1 MQSPSSSEPVVAMD
15 KVTRRYGGL
24 TALDNVTL
32 EVGAGSIVG
41 VIGPSGSGKTTV
53 VRTLTGTLRP
63 TEGTV
68 RVLGE
73 DPLKFHS
80 RTRARI
86 GYMPQNFV
94 LYEELTAAENLA
106 FVGALYGLLWRRR
119 RVRVRQMLEL
129 VELWD
134 ARNRRARQLS
144 GGMQRRL
151 ELACALIHDPM
162 LLFVDEPTAGLDPVL
177 RQTIW
182 NEFRRLRDAGRTL
195 VVTTQYV
202 GEAEYCDRVAVLAE
216 GKLLA
221 FEEPEA
227 LRRQVVGGE
236 VIELETSAAFD
247 AASLSDVPGV
257 LSVRQSGPRRM
268 LITADEAA
276 ATMPR
281 LIEAIAAHGVHV
293 VSSSEYR
300 PSFDEVFAELVQH
313 KQAPAEAGAAGVRR
327 CGSRCLAA
335 GPAPPPSS
343 ARRWSRSCADRARCS
358 A

>member
-1 MQSPSSSEPVVAMD
+1 MQSPGSSEPVAAMD

-106 FVGALYGLLWRRR
+106 FVGALYGLLWTQR
-119 RVRVRQMLEL
+119 RVRVRRMLEL

-134 ARNRRARQLS
+134 ARNRRAKQLS

-221 FEEPEA
+221 FEEPEQ

-236 VIELETSAAFD
+236 VIELETSRAFD

-257 LSVRQSGPRRM
+257 RSVRQSGPRHM
-268 LITADEAA
+268 LVTADEAA

-281 LIEAIAAHGVHV
+281 LIEAISAHGVHV

-313 KQAPAEAGAAGVRR
+313 KHAPAEAGAPG
-327 CGSRCLAA
+327 AA
-335 GPAPPPSS
+335 DV
-343 ARRWSRSCADRARCS
+343 ARAA
-358 A
+358 

>member
-1 MQSPSSSEPVVAMD
+1 MQSPPATEPVVAMD
-15 KVTRRYGGL
+15 EVTRHYGGL
-24 TALDNVTL
+24 TALDGVTL
-32 EVGAGSIVG
+32 RVDAGSIVG
-41 VIGPSGSGKTTV
+41 VIGPSGSGKTTL

-63 TEGTV
+63 TAGTV

-73 DPLKFHS
+73 DPLKFRS

-94 LYEELTAAENLA
+94 LYEELTAAENLS
-106 FVGALYGLLWRRR
+106 FVASLYGLLWNRR

-151 ELACALIHDPM
+151 ELACALVHDPI
-162 LLFVDEPTAGLDPVL
+162 LIFVDEPTAGLDPVL

-182 NEFRRLRDAGRTL
+182 TEFRRLRDAGRTL

-216 GKLLA
+216 GQLLA
-221 FEEPEA
+221 FEEPET

-236 VIELETSAAFD
+236 VIELETSRAFD
-247 AASLSDVPGV
+247 AAALSDVEGV
-257 LSVRQSGPRRM
+257 LSVRQSGPRRV
-268 LITADEAA
+268 LVTADDASA
-276 ATMPR
+276 ATPR
-281 LIEAIAAHGVHV
+281 LIEVVATHGVHV

-300 PSFDEVFAELVQH
+300 PSFDEVFAELVQR
-313 KQAPAEAGAAGVRR
+313 KGAAAEVGAAGGADVAR
-327 CGSRCLAA
+327 AA
-335 GPAPPPSS
+335 
-343 ARRWSRSCADRARCS
+343 
-358 A
+358 

>member
-1 MQSPSSSEPVVAMD
+1 MQPPSSGEPVVAMEN
-15 KVTRRYGGL
+15 VTRRYGGL
-24 TALDNVTL
+24 TALDDVTL
-32 EVGAGSIVG
+32 EVGGGSIVG
-41 VIGPSGSGKTTV
+41 IIGPSGSGKTTV
-53 VRTLTGTLRP
+53 VRMLTGTLRP
-63 TEGTV
+63 TSGTV
-68 RVLGE
+68 QVLGE
-73 DPLKFHS
+73 NPLKFHS

-94 LYEELTAAENLA
+94 LYEELTAAENLS
-106 FVGALYGLLWRRR
+106 FVGALYGLLWNQR

-134 ARNRRARQLS
+134 ARNRRAKQLS

-182 NEFRRLRDAGRTL
+182 NEFRRLRDSGRTL

-202 GEAEYCDRVAVLAE
+202 GEAEYCDRVAVLAD

-221 FEEPEA
+221 FQEPEE

-236 VIELETSAAFD
+236 VIELETSRAFD
-247 AASLSDVPGV
+247 AATLSDLPGV
-257 LSVRQSGPRRM
+257 RSVRQSGPRRM
-268 LITADEAA
+268 LITADEAS

-281 LIEAIAAHGVHV
+281 LIEAIAAQGVHV

-313 KQAPAEAGAAGVRR
+313 KGAPTEAGTPGAADVAR
-327 CGSRCLAA
+327 AA
-335 GPAPPPSS
+335 
-343 ARRWSRSCADRARCS
+343 
-358 A
+358 